1 MKKFLCI
8 LAPVLFVVPPAGAQA
23 VAQPQTVQA
32 VGTATVSGQP
42 DQVKVDIGVTTTA
55 TTAQDAAAQNATQM
69 TAVLNQIR
77 LVLGQ
82 AADVKTIGY
91 SITPNYRTAAG
102 QSPVLTGYTATNT
115 VEVTAGDSA
124 SIVKVIDSVS
134 PVGATNIQSLRFS
147 IANDAPLRMQ
157 ALGLAAKQA
166 LGHAQAIAGGLGLKV
181 GVVIAAQEGVSV
193 TPIDRGINPVAA
205 TPTPV
210 EPGMVN
216 VTATVTIS
224 AQLIQ

>member
-1 MKKFLCI
+1 MHKVFAI
-8 LAPVLFVVPPAGAQA
+8 LAPALFFLSLAAAQP
-23 VAQPQTVQA
+23 QPQTVQA
-32 VGTATVSGQP
+32 VGSATVSGQP

-55 TTAQDAAAQNATQM
+55 TTAQEAAAQNATQM
-69 TAVLNQIR
+69 TAVLNQVR
-77 LVLGQ
+77 QVLGL
-82 AADVKTIGY
+82 AADIKTIGY
-91 SITPNYRTAAG
+91 SITPNYRNTPG
-102 QSPVLTGYTATNT
+102 QQPVLIGYTATNT

-147 IANDAPLRMQ
+147 IRDDTPLRLQ

-166 LGHAQAIAGGLGLKV
+166 MGHAQAIAGGLGLKV

-193 TPIDRGINPVAA
+193 TPIVGVVTGAA
-205 TPTPV
+205 PSTPV
-210 EPGMVN
+210 EPGLVN

-224 AQLIQ
+224 ARLTQ